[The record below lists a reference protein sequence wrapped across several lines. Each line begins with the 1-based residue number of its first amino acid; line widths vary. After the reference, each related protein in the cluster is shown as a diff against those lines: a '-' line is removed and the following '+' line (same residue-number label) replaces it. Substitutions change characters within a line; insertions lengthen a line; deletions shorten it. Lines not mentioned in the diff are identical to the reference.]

1 MTKREEITHYIEEY
15 IEKYVADEIV
25 LSVKE
30 IRKWPIVDSI
40 CENSDSANICKAMDA
55 VKKYRFEYV
64 AGIQG
69 STTYT
74 LKYIRD

>member
-15 IEKYVADEIV
+15 IEKYVADEII
-25 LSVKE
+25 LSFKE
-30 IRKWPIVDSI
+30 IRKWPIVDRI
-40 CENSDSANICKAMDA
+40 CEDKDPANICNAMDA

-64 AGIQG
+64 TGIQG